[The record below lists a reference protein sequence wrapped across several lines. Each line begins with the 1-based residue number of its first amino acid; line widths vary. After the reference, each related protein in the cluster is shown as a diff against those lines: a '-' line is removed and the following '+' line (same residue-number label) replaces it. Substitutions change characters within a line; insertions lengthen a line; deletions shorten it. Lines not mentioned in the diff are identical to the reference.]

1 MAALFDCPFPTGT
14 QVRALGS
21 LFFPPCIVMAMV
33 HKSRKSKQARV
44 LSSKVVFRGPVFSV
58 NSDRV
63 QEPGGIVARRDII
76 RHPGSVVILAA
87 DDSQRPLRVLLAWQ
101 YRYAAG
107 RSLWELPAGRIDHGE
122 APLAAAKRELLEET
136 GYTAR
141 RWKRA
146 LFFYSSPGFLDETMA
161 VYLAT
166 GLVPGQ
172 AQPEEDEVITPRL
185 FPLPA
190 AVMMAMR
197 GRIQDGKTMAGV
209 LWLQAAQSRGHLT

>member
-1 MAALFDCPFPTGT
+1 
-14 QVRALGS
+14 
-21 LFFPPCIVMAMV
+21 MAMA
-33 HKSRKSKQARV
+33 HRSGKSRQARV
-44 LSSKVVFRGPVFSV
+44 LSSRVVFRGPVFYV
-58 NSDRV
+58 TSDRV
-63 QEPGGIVARRDII
+63 QEPGGIVARRDVV
-76 RHPGSVVILAA
+76 RHSGSVVILAA
-87 DDSQRPLRVLLAWQ
+87 DDSRRPLRVLLARQ

-107 RSLWELPAGRIDHGE
+107 QRLWELPAGRIDPGE

-141 RWKRA
+141 HWKRA

-161 VYLAT
+161 IYLAS

-172 AQPEEDEVITPRL
+172 AQPEEDEFIRKRL

-190 AVMMAMR
+190 AVRMVMS

-209 LWLQAAQSRGHLT
+209 LWLQVRQSIGHRM